1 MYDQKY
7 STKKAARNVRLQQY
21 LQVDGY
27 LRQGLQGLFQG
38 RGELIHVDIREIMLI
53 FKTVIHFIVLHF
65 FLDV

>member
-1 MYDQKY
+1 M
-7 STKKAARNVRLQQY
+7 
-21 LQVDGY
+21 DGY